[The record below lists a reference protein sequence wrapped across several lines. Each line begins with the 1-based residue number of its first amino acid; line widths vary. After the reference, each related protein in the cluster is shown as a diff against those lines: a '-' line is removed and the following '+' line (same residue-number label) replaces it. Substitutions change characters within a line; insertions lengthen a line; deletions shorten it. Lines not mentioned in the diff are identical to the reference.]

1 MRMEKRVEFLRN
13 IAQGPIWRE
22 MESRGSAA
30 ILRARLGDFGASLIA
45 KGKVGRH
52 FRAIS
57 RNGLVLW
64 MSALP
69 MSECCD
75 AMLRLRISIWHRASL
90 PGERPSPW
98 GLLVYV
104 EPCPSAAPDSVSP
117 PESVYDGTFESC
129 AAPHAALSIELCNRR
144 FLNFGDAVAIIPREG
159 DRLRDVA
166 MPGGVESKGS
176 KRSCRQSKAAQPL
189 RTRLR
194 RKRKHPR

>member
-1 MRMEKRVEFLRN
+1 MEKRVEFLRN

-104 EPCPSAAPDSVSP
+104 EPCPSAAAGSP
-117 PESVYDGTFESC
+117 PPQPLYDGRFGSC
-129 AAPHAALSIELCNRR
+129 ASPNAALSIELSDRR
-144 FLNFGDAVAIIPREG
+144 FLNFGGTAIIPREG